1 MSFRAVLFGIAHI
14 SFYEGNAMYKT
25 VSREASAQIVEKYS
39 RFIASVKPVQTRDEA
54 EAFIEAVAKKNR
66 TANHNVYAY
75 VLREDHFQKH
85 SDDGEPGG
93 TAGMPVLNVLLKQEL
108 TDVAVVVTRYF
119 GGVLLGTGGLVRAYS
134 AAAALGVEA
143 AQPVI
148 VRLFAKAKMRLG
160 YERYG
165 AVSAALA
172 AEGAVCEDTRFTD
185 CVEIFFRIAQEEFE
199 PLAKK
204 ILSVTG
210 GAVSAEKTG
219 EEFLA
224 EP

>member
-1 MSFRAVLFGIAHI
+1 
-14 SFYEGNAMYKT
+14 MYKT
-25 VSREASAQIVEKYS
+25 VLREASAQIVEKNS
-39 RFIASVKPVQTRDEA
+39 RFIASVKPVETREEA

-75 VLREDHFQKH
+75 VLRQDHFQKH

-93 TAGMPVLNVLLKQEL
+93 TAGLPVLNVLLRQEL
-108 TDVAVVVTRYF
+108 TDAVVVVTRYF

-143 AQPVI
+143 AKPVV
-148 VRLFAKAKMRLG
+148 VRLFTKAKLRLG

-172 AEGAVCEDTRFTD
+172 ALGAVCEDTQFTD
-185 CVEIFFRIAQEEFE
+185 SVEISIRIAQENFE
-199 PLAKK
+199 PFCKK
-204 ILSVTG
+204 IADLTNGTVFPD
-210 GAVSAEKTG
+210 KTG

-224 EP
+224 QE